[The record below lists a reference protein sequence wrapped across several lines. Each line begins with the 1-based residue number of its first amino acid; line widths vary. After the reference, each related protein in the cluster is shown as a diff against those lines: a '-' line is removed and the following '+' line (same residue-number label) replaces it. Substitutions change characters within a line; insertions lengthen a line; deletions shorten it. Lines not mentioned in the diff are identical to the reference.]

1 MPVCLALCRLGG
13 FHCLKSVYTLSI
25 ILYKVITK
33 FGSMP
38 CCVWCGVFFI
48 LCFSKNSTKFTYT
61 ANQSKGALSHDWQGL
76 GGFWVLDLVKVSKG
90 KSP

>member
-1 MPVCLALCRLGG
+1 MGGFRIPWYLISTALKLFTRSLLNLALCLA
-13 FHCLKSVYTLSI
+13 VY
-25 ILYKVITK
+25 
-33 FGSMP
+33 
-38 CCVWCGVFFI
+38 GVA
-48 LCFSKNSTKFTYT
+48 CFSFSVLVKNSTKFTYT